1 MTAANATG
9 LRTRFDIPSLSR
21 RARDSLHWRPMNGA
35 TSESERALVE
45 RILAGDSDAF
55 AAMVDRFC
63 APMSRLAAL
72 ILGDATHV
80 PDALQETW
88 IAVLAALPGFEWRA
102 SLKTWV
108 LRILSNRTRTLARRL
123 GRHAHASLDDGEL
136 GDDEPPVD
144 PARFSRFG
152 WWREPP
158 RPWPAA
164 GEQEAALL
172 QKELRALVLEE
183 LDALPPKQRAVVM
196 LRDVEELGAD
206 ETCAILGISEENQRV
221 LLHRGRSRLRAAVER
236 KVGQK

>member
-1 MTAANATG
+1 M
-9 LRTRFDIPSLSR
+9 S
-21 RARDSLHWRPMNGA
+21 GA

-102 SLKTWV
+102 SLKTWL

-123 GRHAHASLDDGEL
+123 GRDAHAALDDGEL

-158 RPWPAA
+158 PPWPAA
-164 GEQEAALL
+164 AGDQEAALL

-183 LDALPPKQRAVVM
+183 LDALPAKQRAVVM
-196 LRDVEELGAD
+196 LRDVEELSAD
-206 ETCAILGISEENQRV
+206 EACAILGISEENQRV
-221 LLHRGRSRLRAAVER
+221 LLHRGRSRLRAALER
-236 KVGQK
+236 KVGRR